1 MSETM
6 RVGAIDIGT
15 NSVRLLILGE
25 SGDELAREM
34 HITQLGQGVDATGT
48 LHPAAIER
56 TLSVIRRYAQTLE
69 RLDAKKLRMTAT
81 SAARDARNRDVFFSA
96 VRDVLGHEPELL
108 SGEQEAQLSFRG
120 ATSSLPPSRAG
131 FVVFDIGGGSTEI
144 ARGVTQPEHFVSL
157 DVGAVRVTE
166 RYLATDP
173 PTDREIADAERAI
186 SALLEGSAP
195 TLSLRGDER
204 WVGLAGTVTTFAAH
218 FAGTMHYAPEL
229 THGQPLPR
237 AAVDEFSARLLAMP
251 SAERAPLLM
260 EPKRARVIGGGA
272 LVLRSVMR
280 TFALESI
287 TTSEH
292 DILDGLA
299 ASLL

>member
-120 ATSSLPPSRAG
+120 ATSSL
-131 FVVFDIGGGSTEI
+131 
-144 ARGVTQPEHFVSL
+144 
-157 DVGAVRVTE
+157 
-166 RYLATDP
+166 
-173 PTDREIADAERAI
+173 
-186 SALLEGSAP
+186 
-195 TLSLRGDER
+195 
-204 WVGLAGTVTTFAAH
+204 
-218 FAGTMHYAPEL
+218 
-229 THGQPLPR
+229 
-237 AAVDEFSARLLAMP
+237 
-251 SAERAPLLM
+251 
-260 EPKRARVIGGGA
+260 
-272 LVLRSVMR
+272 
-280 TFALESI
+280 
-287 TTSEH
+287 
-292 DILDGLA
+292 
-299 ASLL
+299 